1 MLVGDCISSP
11 FLNAELVNSPSQYS
25 KLDSYD
31 QKQELENNFC
41 RDFACCGLQLNNL
54 HQLLEHYEEYHL
66 ARNSNS
72 SCSEDEE
79 RDQLQ
84 LRSMIP
90 LDLFQAGSFMQNS
103 CTPPPKKHLT
113 IADLNMLE
121 NAQKYA
127 PEAKMQTVGTIVDG
141 LHTPS
146 LSPSESAV
154 AYGSQFLDQEAT
166 TQKSKSSNN
175 DTVEKPYRC
184 LVEDCDKAYKNANG
198 LKYHRLHG
206 HCPPS
211 ESSDALDANKP
222 YICSLGNCR
231 KRYKNLNGLKY
242 HMQHTHMIKI
252 LNLTS
257 DMFEKNELVTTNTT
271 TLSQQA
277 DGPTTHHGLKR
288 KLSFSSLSSASSY
301 QSCL

>member
-1 MLVGDCISSP
+1 MSVGDCVSSP
-11 FLNAELVNSPSQYS
+11 FLTAELANSPSQYS
-25 KLDSYD
+25 KSDSYD

-66 ARNSNS
+66 SRRAG
-72 SCSEDEE
+72 EDDD

-84 LRSMIP
+84 LKSTVS
-90 LDLFQAGSFMQNS
+90 LDPYQTGSIMQNS
-103 CTPPPKKHLT
+103 FTHPPKKHLT

-121 NAQKYA
+121 NAQRYA
-127 PEAKMQTVGTIVDG
+127 PETKIQTLSSIVDG

-154 AYGSQFLDQEAT
+154 AFESQMLDHELA

-211 ESSDALDANKP
+211 ENSDALDASKP
-222 YICSLGNCR
+222 YICSLGNCK

-242 HMQHTHMIKI
+242 HMEHTHMIKI
-252 LNLTS
+252 PSLSS
-257 DMFEKNELVTTNTT
+257 DLFVKSELSSTTAF
-271 TLSQQA
+271 SQQA
-277 DGPTTHHGLKR
+277 DGPATRLGLKR
-288 KLSFSSLSSASSY
+288 KLSSSSLSSASSY